1 MIDRIIVFLLSDIN
15 KFYDQIKSLDE
26 DSIIL
31 VILILIVIK
40 FIVGMIKN
48 SYFIQAYRKSNY

>member
-1 MIDRIIVFLLSDIN
+1 MIDQIIVFLLSDIN
-15 KFYDQIKSLDE
+15 KFYAQLKSLDE
-26 DSIIL
+26 DPIIL